1 MESKK
6 SLVGM
11 KLPEYSFVVERGKIR
26 EFAAAIGDLRD
37 IYLDPQEAAREGY
50 RDVTVPP
57 TFSTVI
63 NLWGGMGF
71 LEMCVPL
78 KLNPVRVLHGGQEFE
93 YLGDIVAGDVI
104 TVNTT
109 VVDYT
114 EKEKMH
120 VLTLEGTYVNQ
131 RNEEV
136 LRSRHIVLELK

>member
-6 SLVGM
+6 ALVGTR
-11 KLPEYSFVVERGKIR
+11 LPEYSFVVERGKIR
-26 EFAAAIGDLRD
+26 EFAAAIGDLKD
-37 IYLDPQEAAREGY
+37 IYLDPEKAALAGY

-57 TFSTVI
+57 TFGTVI

-71 LEMCVPL
+71 MEMCVPL
-78 KLNPVRVLHGGQEFE
+78 NLNPVRVLHGGQEYE

-104 TVNTT
+104 TVNTS
-109 VVDYT
+109 VVDYA

-120 VLTLEGTYVNQ
+120 IITMEASYVNQ
-131 RNEEV
+131 SKQEV